1 MKALNG
7 QHTGTVLWWSDR
19 DKNGI
24 IVDETGNEYYF
35 DRSTW
40 NGRIEPIRKQLLKF
54 TPDKLVCGAVVAKD
68 VTDLLG

>member
-7 QHTGTVLWWSDR
+7 QSTGTVLWWSDR
-19 DKNGI
+19 DENGI
-24 IVDETGNEYYF
+24 IVDDQGNEHYF

-40 NGRIEPIRKQLLKF
+40 KGRIKPVRKQLLKF
-54 TPDKLVCGAVVAKD
+54 TSNKLSCGTLVAKD

>member
-19 DKNGI
+19 DQNGI
-24 IVDETGNEYYF
+24 LVDEQGNEHYF

-40 NGRIEPIRKQLLKF
+40 KGRVQPMRKQLLKF
-54 TPDKLVCGAVVAKD
+54 TPARLNCGTLVAKD
-68 VTDLLG
+68 VADLLG

>member
-7 QHTGTVLWWSDR
+7 QSTGTVLWWSDR
-19 DKNGI
+19 DGNGI
-24 IVDETGNEYYF
+24 VVDDQGNEHYF

-40 NGRIEPIRKQLLKF
+40 KGRIQPVRKQLLKF
-54 TPDKLVCGAVVAKD
+54 TPNKLSCGTLVAKD